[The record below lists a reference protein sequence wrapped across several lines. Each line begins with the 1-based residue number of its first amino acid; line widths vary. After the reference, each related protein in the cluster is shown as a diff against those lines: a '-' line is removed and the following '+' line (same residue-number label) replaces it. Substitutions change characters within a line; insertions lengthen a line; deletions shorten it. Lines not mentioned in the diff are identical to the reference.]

1 MKSNDEVRV
10 LYSDSIKLINEVVKK
25 RKTKTHIHGIK
36 SFDSFWND
44 MWSPQ
49 LARMLFFNTV
59 KVSERLVE
67 IRILFAIMC
76 LLSAAVGGNLQTS
89 SHKK

>member
-10 LYSDSIKLINEVVKK
+10 LHSDSIKLINEVVKK
-25 RKTKTHIHGIK
+25 QKTKTHIRGIK
-36 SFDSFWND
+36 SFDSLWND

-49 LARMLFFNTV
+49 LTRILLFNTV
-59 KVSERLVE
+59 KVSEWLVE

-76 LLSAAVGGNLQTS
+76 LLSAAVGGHLQTS

>member
-1 MKSNDEVRV
+1 MMRV

-25 RKTKTHIHGIK
+25 QKHIYMVLKALILCGIT
-36 SFDSFWND
+36 
-44 MWSPQ
+44 WSPQ
-49 LARMLFFNTV
+49 LTCLLFFNTV

-67 IRILFAIMC
+67 IRVLFAIMC